1 MHQIFVRGVKGEVLV
16 LENLNADGVIR
27 KYSDQSGIPIE
38 NLRAS
43 QFSRPLGLV
52 IADGEVLISLKV
64 FGGKGGFGSMLRGQG
79 MIARVNNFDAC
90 RDLHGRRIRDVNNEI
105 RLNEWK
111 DKQND
116 KKKIEGQTYEEPQIP
131 KKRNI
136 GYDKQHKSDVQKSMQ
151 DVKSAF
157 AEGLKRR
164 KIEKST
170 EKDAEKNNE
179 KNTEKETEKDTE
191 KNSEKNTEKDTEK
204 DTEKYTEKGT
214 EKETQRQ

>member
-1 MHQIFVRGVKGEVLV
+1 MHQIFIRGVKGEVLIM
-16 LENLNADGVIR
+16 EGLNANEILK
-27 KYSDQSGIPIE
+27 KYADQSGIPIE

-43 QFSRPLGLV
+43 QFSRPLG
-52 IADGEVLISLKV
+52 IMIEDAEVLISLKIL
-64 FGGKGGFGSMLRGQG
+64 GGKGGFGSMLRGQG

-111 DKQND
+111 EKQND
-116 KKKIEGQTYEEPQIP
+116 KKKIEGQVNEEPQIP

-136 GYDKQHKSDVQKSMQ
+136 GYDKQHKAEVQKSMQ

-164 KIEKST
+164 KIEEVNEKEVNEKEVNEKEVNEKEVNEKEVN
-170 EKDAEKNNE
+170 EKDVNE
-179 KNTEKETEKDTE
+179 KVVNE
-191 KNSEKNTEKDTEK
+191 N
-204 DTEKYTEKGT
+204 
-214 EKETQRQ
+214 